1 MSAVLKSRR
10 VDTSFFL
17 TLQAAVDKERSELT
31 ARRTALELEV
41 KEIQEGVATDG
52 EAQSTLAA
60 GDILL
65 SNALILHF

>member
-1 MSAVLKSRR
+1 MTCLLLLK
-10 VDTSFFL
+10 
-17 TLQAAVDKERSELT
+17 LQAAVDKERSELT

-60 GDILL
+60 G
-65 SNALILHF
+65 NALLLHSLIPHC

>member
-1 MSAVLKSRR
+1 
-10 VDTSFFL
+10 
-17 TLQAAVDKERSELT
+17 VDKERSELT

-60 GDILL
+60 GNIL
-65 SNALILHF
+65 SSHSLILHFMMKSAVLYAVVIASHRLTS